1 MALKLQITGL
11 VQGVGY
17 RETMRREAASLGV
30 TGWVRNRHDG
40 SVESMVA
47 GEPQAIDALLAWAQ
61 RGPPAA
67 RVEAVTATT
76 ACGTDTLA
84 TFNGFEQRPTA

>member
-40 SVESMVA
+40 SVEALVD
-47 GEPQAIDALLAWAQ
+47 GPPDAVRALVDWAW
-61 RGPPAA
+61 RGPRAA
-67 RVEAVTATT
+67 RVAGVKSVGVETVEASQDFTIH
-76 ACGTDTLA
+76 
-84 TFNGFEQRPTA
+84 PTG

>member
-11 VQGVGY
+11 VQGVGD

-40 SVESMVA
+40 SVEALVD
-47 GEPQAIDALLAWAQ
+47 GPPDAVRALVDWAW
-61 RGPPAA
+61 RGPRAA
-67 RVEAVTATT
+67 RVAGVKSVGVETVEASQ
-76 ACGTDTLA
+76 
-84 TFNGFEQRPTA
+84 GFAIHPTG